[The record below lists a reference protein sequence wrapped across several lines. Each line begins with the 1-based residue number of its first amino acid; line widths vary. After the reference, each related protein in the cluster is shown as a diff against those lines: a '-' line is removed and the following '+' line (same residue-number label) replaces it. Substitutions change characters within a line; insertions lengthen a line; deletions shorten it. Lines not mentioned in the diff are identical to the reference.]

1 MFCDNIYIILF
12 FKEVVYMNFSEA
24 IGSKE
29 INQIKEAIE
38 EIKYSQE
45 KTIQIVE
52 KNHKTNMK
60 KLQKLQEY
68 NEISDMTN
76 TVFETR
82 ISRIEKLLDDI
93 YSKIA

>member
-1 MFCDNIYIILF
+1 MKVLEQVNGKEIKQI
-12 FKEVVYMNFSEA
+12 KEVVD
-24 IGSKE
+24 
-29 INQIKEAIE
+29 
-38 EIKYSQE
+38 EIKYNQE
-45 KTIQIVE
+45 KTIQIIE

-60 KLQKLQEY
+60 KFSKLQEY

-76 TVFETR
+76 TIFENR

>member
-1 MFCDNIYIILF
+1 MISIISSLV
-12 FKEVVYMNFSEA
+12 KTLTSALVVV
-24 IGSKE
+24 
-29 INQIKEAIE
+29 
-38 EIKYSQE
+38 
-45 KTIQIVE
+45 VE

>member
-1 MFCDNIYIILF
+1 MDFSKSIENNKICQM
-12 FKEVVYMNFSEA
+12 KEVV
-24 IGSKE
+24 
-29 INQIKEAIE
+29 E
-38 EIKYSQE
+38 EIKYNQE
-45 KTIQIVE
+45 KTIQIIE

-60 KLQKLQEY
+60 KLQKLQEF

-76 TVFETR
+76 TVFENR

>member
-1 MFCDNIYIILF
+1 MKL
-12 FKEVVYMNFSEA
+12 SEQFNT
-24 IGSKE
+24 KE
-29 INQIKEAIE
+29 IQQIKEAVN
-38 EIKYSQE
+38 EIKYNQE
-45 KTIQIVE
+45 KTIQLVE

-60 KLQKLQEY
+60 KLQKLQEF

>member
-1 MFCDNIYIILF
+1 MKVLEQFN
-12 FKEVVYMNFSEA
+12 
-24 IGSKE
+24 GKE
-29 INQIKEAIE
+29 IKQIKEIVD
-38 EIKYSQE
+38 EIKYNQE
-45 KTIQIVE
+45 KTIQIIE

-60 KLQKLQEY
+60 KFSKLQEY

-76 TVFETR
+76 TIFENR

>member
-1 MFCDNIYIILF
+1 MESLDKVNAKKVDII
-12 FKEVVYMNFSEA
+12 N
-24 IGSKE
+24 GT
-29 INQIKEAIE
+29 IK
-38 EIKYSQE
+38 EIKYNQE
-45 KTIQIVE
+45 KTIQIIE

-68 NEISDMTN
+68 NEINDMTN
-76 TVFETR
+76 TVFENR

>member
-1 MFCDNIYIILF
+1 MKVLEQVNGKEIKQI
-12 FKEVVYMNFSEA
+12 KEVVD
-24 IGSKE
+24 
-29 INQIKEAIE
+29 
-38 EIKYSQE
+38 EIKYNQE
-45 KTIQIVE
+45 KTIQIIE

-60 KLQKLQEY
+60 KFNKLQEY

-76 TVFETR
+76 TIFENR